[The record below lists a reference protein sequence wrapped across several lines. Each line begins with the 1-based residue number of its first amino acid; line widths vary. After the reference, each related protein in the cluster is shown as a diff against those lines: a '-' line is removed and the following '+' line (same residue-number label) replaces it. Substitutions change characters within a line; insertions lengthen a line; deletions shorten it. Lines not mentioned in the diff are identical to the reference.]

1 MRTLFVV
8 LKLIFLVSFNLNS
21 QTTTGLISG
30 PMLTGV
36 ELRNAVIWLEVS
48 KNITK
53 VDIVYYPKANPVLK
67 KLQTYRGELGNE
79 FNPIKIEL
87 NGLDINTTYAYQVRI
102 NDKEIKLPYPTEFV
116 TKDLWQF
123 RKPAPDF
130 TFLTGSCSYFNQP
143 AYDRPGK
150 PYGEDSS
157 IFEIMAAI
165 PAQLHIWMGDNWYT
179 REVDF
184 FTKWGLNYRASITR
198 SQPILQRFLA
208 STPQYAIW
216 DDHDYGPNNAN
227 KSYIL
232 KDESRRVFMN
242 YWGNPSY
249 GEENK
254 GIYSKISY
262 SDVDF
267 YLLDDRFFRDAD
279 EKPDSINGLP
289 NPNKLMFGEKQLQW
303 LENEILTSYATF
315 KIILVGSQVLNP
327 ISKSDCLRH
336 YPQDFNEL
344 LRIILQNKINGV
356 LFFSGDRHQSEV
368 IKHDR
373 LGTYSLYDVTVSP
386 YSAGTHKFSKLE
398 ANNPARIIGI
408 DEKQNFGKVSVT
420 GERKNRILKVEF
432 IGLRGEKL
440 GEWSVNEKELK
451 F

>member
-1 MRTLFVV
+1 
-8 LKLIFLVSFNLNS
+8 
-21 QTTTGLISG
+21 
-30 PMLTGV
+30 
-36 ELRNAVIWLEVS
+36 
-48 KNITK
+48 
-53 VDIVYYPKANPVLK
+53 
-67 KLQTYRGELGNE
+67 
-79 FNPIKIEL
+79 
-87 NGLDINTTYAYQVRI
+87 
-102 NDKEIKLPYPTEFV
+102 
-116 TKDLWQF
+116 
-123 RKPAPDF
+123 
-130 TFLTGSCSYFNQP
+130 
-143 AYDRPGK
+143 
-150 PYGEDSS
+150 
-157 IFEIMAAI
+157 
-165 PAQLHIWMGDNWYT
+165 
-179 REVDF
+179 
-184 FTKWGLNYRASITR
+184 
-198 SQPILQRFLA
+198 
-208 STPQYAIW
+208 
-216 DDHDYGPNNAN
+216 
-227 KSYIL
+227 
-232 KDESRRVFMN
+232 MN

-289 NPNKLMFGEKQLQW
+289 NPNKRMLGEKQLQW

-344 LRIILQNKINGV
+344 LRIISQNKINGV
-356 LFFSGDRHQSEV
+356 LFFSGDRHQSEI